1 LKVKSVSYGFKTVNI
16 TIVLA
21 FLAYVPVSFIVIYM
35 FGSKVQSDFFTNLD
49 GSVSWE
55 AYVVK
60 IAFMIVICCH
70 IPFMFFCAKE
80 SFLCM
85 IDEAIRKSTP
95 KSMDN

>member
-1 LKVKSVSYGFKTVNI
+1 MKTVAYGIKTVNI

-35 FGSKVQSDFFTNLD
+35 FGSSIQSDFFTNLD
-49 GSVSWE
+49 GSISWE
-55 AYVVK
+55 AYVIKV
-60 IAFMIVICCH
+60 AFSIVIMCH

-85 IDEAIRKSTP
+85 IDEAIRKST
-95 KSMDN
+95 SMSMET